1 MGFKYYINPL
11 SFKFTISSLSIFI
24 SIYIS
29 RVYLYIISLHFI
41 SLKRYILKHLGVL
54 SFTKE
59 DLLQISSTSLL
70 SLLDTNYHLH
80 CLWRIDQISKT
91 K

>member
-1 MGFKYYINPL
+1 MGFKYYMNPS
-11 SFKFTISSLSIFI
+11 SFGFTISSLLIFVSIHIF
-24 SIYIS
+24 
-29 RVYLYIISLHFI
+29 RVYLYKMSLHFI

-59 DLLQISSTSLL
+59 YVLQISSTSLL
-70 SLLDTNYHLH
+70 SLLDTNYHLP
-80 CLWRIDQISKT
+80 CLGRIDQISRT